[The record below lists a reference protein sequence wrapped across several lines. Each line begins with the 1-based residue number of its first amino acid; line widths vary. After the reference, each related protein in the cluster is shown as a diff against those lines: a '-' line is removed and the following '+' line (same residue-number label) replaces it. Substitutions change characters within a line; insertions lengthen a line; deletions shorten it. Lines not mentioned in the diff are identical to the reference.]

1 MTISTSDG
9 PILHVAP
16 GAGDVMAM
24 VNEVWSTF
32 VDAAP
37 LFPTSPI
44 EADRSRSAQVQV
56 TGAWSGMVTLEVSE
70 VAARA
75 VTRHMLAMSEITP
88 EDVTDA
94 IGELVNMIGGNV
106 KSLMPEPSIL
116 SLPMVAAGHIA
127 VPSEATEVTR
137 LDLLW
142 HDEPLILRIHSLEN
156 DTRSTP

>member
-56 TGAWSGMVTLEVSE
+56 TGAWSGMVNLEVSE

-88 EDVTDA
+88 EAVPDA
-94 IGELVNMIGGNV
+94 LGEVGNIHGGHG
-106 KSLMPEPSIL
+106 KSLRPRPSTI
-116 SLPMVAAGHIA
+116 SSP
-127 VPSEATEVTR
+127 R
-137 LDLLW
+137 
-142 HDEPLILRIHSLEN
+142 
-156 DTRSTP
+156 